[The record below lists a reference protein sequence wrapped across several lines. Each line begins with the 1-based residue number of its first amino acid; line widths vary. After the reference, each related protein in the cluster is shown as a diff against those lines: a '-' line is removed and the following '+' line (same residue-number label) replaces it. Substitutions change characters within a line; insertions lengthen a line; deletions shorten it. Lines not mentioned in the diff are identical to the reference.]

1 MHETLEANQ
10 EEFTTKE
17 TDKELVI
24 AAVAV
29 LARHGIETQDPES
42 GQPMLSVVL
51 APHWRD
57 ENPNPEIRPAT
68 IEISQQAG
76 APLNL
81 ARDGGLHR
89 PITILYKD
97 HDEHALKKF
106 WLRPAIWGLKDEAFG
121 MQINKP
127 EEPKY
132 AKPMPIQDANM
143 ILRLLDYV
151 ALEQYFR
158 ANGLPPK

>member
-1 MHETLEANQ
+1 MHETLETNR

-17 TDKELVI
+17 TDKELVM

-29 LARHGIETQDPES
+29 LARHGLETQDLES
-42 GQPMLSVVL
+42 GRPMLLAVL
-51 APHWRD
+51 APKWRD
-57 ENPNPEIRPAT
+57 ENPNPETSPTT
-68 IEISQQAG
+68 IEISQEAG

-81 ARDGGLHR
+81 AKDGGLHR

-97 HDEHALKKF
+97 HNERALKKF
-106 WLRPAIWGLKDEAFG
+106 WLRPAIWGLSDEAFG

-132 AKPMPIQDANM
+132 AKPMPSQDASM

-158 ANGLPPK
+158 ANGCPSK

>member
-1 MHETLEANQ
+1 MHETLEASQ
-10 EEFTTKE
+10 EEWTTKE
-17 TDKELVI
+17 AAKELI
-24 AAVAV
+24 TAAEAV
-29 LARHGIETQDPES
+29 LAIHGIETQDPES
-42 GQPMLSVVL
+42 GQPMFSVVL
-51 APHWRD
+51 APQWRD

-97 HDEHALKKF
+97 CDERALQKF
-106 WLRPAIWGLKDEAFG
+106 WLRPAIWGLPDEAFG

-127 EEPKY
+127 EEPRY
-132 AKPMPIQDANM
+132 AKPMPSQDASM
-143 ILRLLDYV
+143 ILRLLDHV
-151 ALEQYFR
+151 AFEQYFR
-158 ANGLPPK
+158 ANDSPPK